1 MKKLLFL
8 ICTLISLPTIAQ
20 SFKGPWIGTLDIQG
34 TKLNIVFHFKQND
47 NIWSGTIDSPDQAA
61 YGLKI
66 DEVVVDGQKIST
78 KSNQIQM
85 TFSGELQQDTI
96 KGTFKQGPLSLPLV
110 LTPQTKELT
119 KEKPQTPKEPYPYN
133 VREMTMSS
141 QGDSVV
147 LSGTLTIPSIDKKH
161 PAIILIAGSGP
172 MNRDEEIFGHK
183 PFAVLAD
190 YFTRQGFA
198 VFRYDK
204 RGIGKST
211 GNYKIA
217 TTCDFAEDVKSIVA
231 TLSELPNIDDKNIG
245 LIGHSEGGIIAPM
258 VANEMEAVK
267 YIVLLAAP
275 GLQGKVIVKKQN
287 EELIQN
293 TPIANNIKTKYLNVA
308 YQFIDYLTNDNEPKD
323 SKENIIAGLNSII
336 KQNQADE
343 LFPEDQR
350 ESLVGTMTTKW
361 YMQFLKLNP
370 ATYLTNIK
378 CPTLALN
385 GDIDKQVDA
394 DTNLKAIERAMSGN
408 QLLTVKKYP
417 QLNHLFQHAEKGT
430 IDEYA
435 KIKETFSEEV
445 IKDILT
451 WITQDFKL

>member
-47 NIWSGTIDSPDQAA
+47 NIWSGTIDSPDQGA

>member
-47 NIWSGTIDSPDQAA
+47 NIWSGTIDSPDQGA

-78 KSNQIQM
+78 QSHQIQM

-110 LTPQTKELT
+110 LTPQIKELT

>member
-1 MKKLLFL
+1 M
-8 ICTLISLPTIAQ
+8 
-20 SFKGPWIGTLDIQG
+20 
-34 TKLNIVFHFKQND
+34 
-47 NIWSGTIDSPDQAA
+47 
-61 YGLKI
+61 
-66 DEVVVDGQKIST
+66 
-78 KSNQIQM
+78 
-85 TFSGELQQDTI
+85 
-96 KGTFKQGPLSLPLV
+96 
-110 LTPQTKELT
+110 
-119 KEKPQTPKEPYPYN
+119 
-133 VREMTMSS
+133 
-141 QGDSVV
+141 
-147 LSGTLTIPSIDKKH
+147 
-161 PAIILIAGSGP
+161 
-172 MNRDEEIFGHK
+172 
-183 PFAVLAD
+183 
-190 YFTRQGFA
+190 
-198 VFRYDK
+198 
-204 RGIGKST
+204 
-211 GNYKIA
+211 
-217 TTCDFAEDVKSIVA
+217 
-231 TLSELPNIDDKNIG
+231 
-245 LIGHSEGGIIAPM
+245 
-258 VANEMEAVK
+258 
-267 YIVLLAAP
+267 
-275 GLQGKVIVKKQN
+275 IVKKQN

>member
-47 NIWSGTIDSPDQAA
+47 NIWSGTIDSPDQGA

-78 KSNQIQM
+78 QSHQIQM

-133 VREMTMSS
+133 VREMTVSS

>member
-20 SFKGPWIGTLDIQG
+20 SFKGSWIGTLDIQG

-47 NIWSGTIDSPDQAA
+47 NIWSGTIDSPDQGA

-78 KSNQIQM
+78 QSHQIQM

-110 LTPQTKELT
+110 LTPQIKELT

-133 VREMTMSS
+133 VREMTVSS

-190 YFTRQGFA
+190 YFTRQDFA

>member
-47 NIWSGTIDSPDQAA
+47 NIWSGTIDSPDQGA

-78 KSNQIQM
+78 QSHQIQM

>member
-47 NIWSGTIDSPDQAA
+47 NIWSGTIDSPDQGA

-78 KSNQIQM
+78 QSHQIQM

-110 LTPQTKELT
+110 LTPQIKELT

-133 VREMTMSS
+133 VREMTVSS

-275 GLQGKVIVKKQN
+275 GLQGK
-287 EELIQN
+287 
-293 TPIANNIKTKYLNVA
+293 
-308 YQFIDYLTNDNEPKD
+308 
-323 SKENIIAGLNSII
+323 
-336 KQNQADE
+336 
-343 LFPEDQR
+343 
-350 ESLVGTMTTKW
+350 
-361 YMQFLKLNP
+361 
-370 ATYLTNIK
+370 
-378 CPTLALN
+378 
-385 GDIDKQVDA
+385 
-394 DTNLKAIERAMSGN
+394 
-408 QLLTVKKYP
+408 
-417 QLNHLFQHAEKGT
+417 
-430 IDEYA
+430 
-435 KIKETFSEEV
+435 
-445 IKDILT
+445 
-451 WITQDFKL
+451 